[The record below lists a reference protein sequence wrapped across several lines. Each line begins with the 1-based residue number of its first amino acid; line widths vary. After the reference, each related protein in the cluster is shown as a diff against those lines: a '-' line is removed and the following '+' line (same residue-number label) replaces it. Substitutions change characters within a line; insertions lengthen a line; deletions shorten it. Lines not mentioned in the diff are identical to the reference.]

1 MALIPPFFQFFIAC
15 QSEFFLF
22 ISNESIKEIRFIF
35 DFIHPLYLHAEKEEN
50 GNKKK
55 KNTETNFFP
64 VRDHKTTALW
74 KALS

>member
-1 MALIPPFFQFFIAC
+1 MN
-15 QSEFFLF
+15 QS
-22 ISNESIKEIRFIF
+22 KKF

-50 GNKKK
+50 EI
-55 KNTETNFFP
+55 NTETNFFP